1 MADRDNKEGHCA
13 KCAKTAASGIDLKH
27 CAKCRT
33 TRYCSRDC
41 QKADWKTHKK
51 ACVSNGV
58 AAAAAPA
65 TNATTTGQSF
75 DTTESPVIGIDKPF
89 HRLHAKTW
97 LHDRPE
103 QDVYK
108 LLIDTYR
115 LRMEDNYKFEGTV
128 DEGSVYGSASNGLQ
142 GFRHFLDLAES
153 KGGLLPSWWSPE
165 KRAAC
170 EGFGMKP
177 GWSSLATKIGK
188 QKVIENYG
196 VELMPMQLRLFSEQ
210 VYGRGPAGQDGA
222 GMIRYQMMAER
233 GEMHATQVD
242 VSTPT

>member
-1 MADRDNKEGHCA
+1 MADRDNKEGHCS
-13 KCAKTAASGIDLKH
+13 KCGKTAASGINLKS

-33 TRYCSRDC
+33 TLYCSRDC
-41 QKADWKTHKK
+41 QKADGRHKK
-51 ACVSNGV
+51 GCVSN
-58 AAAAAPA
+58 AATA
-65 TNATTTGQSF
+65 
-75 DTTESPVIGIDKPF
+75 ESPVVGVDKPF

-115 LRMEDNYKFEGTV
+115 LRMEDNYKLEDTV
-128 DEGSVYGSASNGLQ
+128 DEGSIYGSAPNGLK

-153 KGGLLPSWWSPE
+153 KGRLLPGWWSPE

-188 QKVIENYG
+188 QAVIKNYG
-196 VELMPMQLRLFSEQ
+196 AELMPMQLRLFSEQ
-210 VYGRGPAGQDGA
+210 VYGRGPGGQDGA
-222 GMIRYQMMAER
+222 LMIQFQMMAEG
-233 GEMHATQVD
+233 GEGHMTTIDA
-242 VSTPT
+242 SSMLN